1 MTNTLIS
8 VRHLSHYYA
17 QLRAVSDINFELKRG
32 QILGFLGP
40 NGAGKST
47 TMQMLAGT
55 LAPTEGEITIAG
67 YDLLNFPLKAKAAL
81 GYLPEQPPL
90 YRDMLVEEFLTF
102 CARLHQLPRL
112 QLKKAV
118 YRVMEQCG
126 LSKVKNR
133 LIRNLSKGY
142 QQRIGIAQA
151 IVHNP
156 SVVILDEPTIG
167 LDPIQI
173 QEIRN
178 LIQELGQDH
187 GVILSTHIL
196 SEVQTVCNHVQII
209 HHGQLILNDTIEG
222 LLTRLQT
229 TRLKIGLRRPPQ
241 LEQLQQ
247 LPCVERVQAVDNNYF
262 IIEHGAEH
270 NPTEYLVEQS
280 VVQNWGLFEL
290 TPERQSLEQIF
301 VELTTDSIGMQEQ
314 VTEGVE

>member
-1 MTNTLIS
+1 MSNTLIS
-8 VRHLSHYYA
+8 VRHLSHYYN
-17 QLRAVSDINFELKRG
+17 QLCAVNDINFELKRG

-47 TMQMLAGT
+47 TMQILAGT

-90 YRDMLVEEFLTF
+90 YRDMLVEEFLIF

-247 LPCVERVQAVDNNYF
+247 LSFIERVQQLDNNYF
-262 IIEHGAEH
+262 LIEHSAEL

-301 VELTTDSIGMQEQ
+301 VELTTDSIEMQEQ
-314 VTEGVE
+314 VIEEVE